1 MTSVLTASAT
11 ATVEIPANNTSTEVP
26 LTTSQLPTLT
36 ELPTSVTSIINA
48 TETDSATVPPTAT
61 ASLSSTTV
69 SNETA
74 TATEPLLTTSETL
87 TSATEI
93 PVSTTVPVN
102 TTEVPSETPV
112 ETTPTATLLPP
123 TTTSLVI
130 TTPVITSIPA
140 TATITDSES
149 WLPSTIIV
157 ELSTSLSTPTE
168 ALAPTSTAPLPSD
181 LPKVISGPEPNVEQP
196 KDSMLLQIGFLHGEN
211 YQHVSKNP
219 NAAAQIFTCLPK
231 ALADAAGLDINQI
244 RMTKLVPFDT
254 SQTLG
259 YITTLAKFYYP
270 RSMVDT
276 LRMDIKIPNSAIYN
290 NPDQLVF
297 NLTQNINPA
306 IEIIPGMEDDGSST
320 GNDGSSS
327 TSTPNNPNDPFG
339 GSDDSSKQSPIQKGT
354 AAAIGIGAVGV
365 AAAYGAAMF
374 IIARRYKQKKQ
385 AHRRASSVTSSEM
398 RYTGAGSPPMMGGA
412 LMSRDFSNYGGVAGG
427 VPGGRESHG
436 SGQTGRS
443 GMGNSARTAY
453 ISAPVAA
460 ENSLGW
466 N

>member
-1 MTSVLTASAT
+1 SAPTTSAT
-11 ATVEIPANNTSTEVP
+11 GGTEIPLNSTSTGLP
-26 LTTSQLPTLT
+26 TTTAQLPTLT
-36 ELPTSVTSIINA
+36 ELPTSLTSISNA
-48 TETDSATVPPTAT
+48 TATDTVTGAPTT
-61 ASLSSTTV
+61 SVSLSST
-69 SNETA
+69 SIANETA
-74 TATEPLLTTSETL
+74 TATEPVLTTSDIL

-93 PVSTTVPVN
+93 PTSATVPAN
-102 TTEVPSETPV
+102 TSEALTKTVV
-112 ETTPTATLLPP
+112 ETTPTVTPPPP
-123 TTTSLVI
+123 TTT
-130 TTPVITSIPA
+130 PVVTSIPA

-149 WLPSTIIV
+149 WLPSIIIV
-157 ELSTSLSTPTE
+157 EQSTSLSTPTE
-168 ALAPTSTAPLPSD
+168 ALAPTSTVPLPTD
-181 LPKVISGPEPNVEQP
+181 LPKVISGPNPNIEQP

-219 NAAAQIFTCLPK
+219 NAAAQIFTFLPQ
-231 ALADAAGLDINQI
+231 ALADAVGIDVNQI
-244 RMTKLVPFDT
+244 QMTKLVPYDT

-276 LRMDIKIPNSAIYN
+276 LRMDIKIANSAIYN
-290 NPDQLVF
+290 NPNPLIY

-306 IEIIPGMEDDGSST
+306 IEIIPGMEDDGGFTGDNGSPSS
-320 GNDGSSS
+320 
-327 TSTPNNPNDPFG
+327 STPNNSNDPFG
-339 GSDDSSKQSPIQKGT
+339 GDDDSSKQSPIQKGT

-385 AHRRASSVTSSEM
+385 AHRRASSLTSSEM
-398 RYTGAGSPPMMGGA
+398 RYADAGSPPMMGGA

-427 VPGGRESHG
+427 RESHG
-436 SGQTGRS
+436 SGRTGRS
-443 GMGNSARTAY
+443 GMGNSARTAV

>member
-1 MTSVLTASAT
+1 SVPTTT
-11 ATVEIPANNTSTEVP
+11 ATGSVEIPVNTTSTETFP
-26 LTTSQLPTLT
+26 TTTQLPTLSQLPTAST
-36 ELPTSVTSIINA
+36 TISNA
-48 TETDSATVPPTAT
+48 TQADSLVPTAT
-61 ASLSSTTV
+61 SSLSSTSV
-69 SNETA
+69 ANETA
-74 TATEPLLTTSETL
+74 TATNVVPT
-87 TSATEI
+87 ATESL
-93 PVSTTVPVN
+93 STEPAATTTLPVN
-102 TTEVPSETPV
+102 TTVLSETLI
-112 ETTPTATLLPP
+112 ETTPLPTTPTVTQPPP
-123 TTTSLVI
+123 TTTPI
-130 TTPVITSIPA
+130 ITSIPA

-157 ELSTSLSTPTE
+157 EQSTSLSTPTE
-168 ALAPTSTAPLPSD
+168 ALAPTSTIPLPSD
-181 LPKVISGPEPNVEQP
+181 LPKVISGPDPNVEQP
-196 KDSMLLQIGFLHGEN
+196 KDTILLQIGFLHGEN

-231 ALADAAGLDINQI
+231 ALADAAGLDVNQI
-244 RMTKLVPFDT
+244 QMTKLVPYDT

-270 RSMVDT
+270 KSMVDT

-290 NPDQLVF
+290 NPDQLVY

-306 IEIIPGMEDDGSST
+306 IEIIPGQEDDGTST
-320 GNDGSSS
+320 DGDGSSS

-339 GSDDSSKQSPIQKGT
+339 TGDDGSNQSPIQKGT

-385 AHRRASSVTSSEM
+385 AHRRASSLTSSEM

-412 LMSRDFSNYGGVAGG
+412 LMSQDFSNYGAA
-427 VPGGRESHG
+427 GGRESHG
-436 SGQTGRS
+436 SGRTRGS
-443 GMGNSARTAY
+443 GPGNSARTAY